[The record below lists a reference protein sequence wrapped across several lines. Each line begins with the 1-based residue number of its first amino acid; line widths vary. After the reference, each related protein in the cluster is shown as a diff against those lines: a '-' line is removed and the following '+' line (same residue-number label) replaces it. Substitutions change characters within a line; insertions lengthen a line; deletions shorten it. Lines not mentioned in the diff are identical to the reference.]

1 MATTLIRTLELPRA
15 DLGVRGEVA
24 EILNRELCGAENVV
38 GRLHWLE
45 HGEAFAA
52 DALADTHQL
61 LYLMEGA
68 AVVRLDGKDYPI
80 ERGAGIY
87 LAPSETATLAHAGTA
102 TAKLFHL
109 IVPRKAD
116 A

>member
-1 MATTLIRTLELPRA
+1 MATTLIRSLELPRT
-15 DLGVRGEVA
+15 DLGTRGEVA

-45 HGEAFAA
+45 QGEAFAA
-52 DALADTHQL
+52 EALAETHQL

-68 AVVRLDGKDYPI
+68 AVIRLDGTDYPV
-80 ERGAGIY
+80 ERGAGVY
-87 LAPSETATLAHAGTA
+87 LGPSETATLRHSGTA

>member
-1 MATTLIRTLELPRA
+1 MATTLIRTLELPRE

-45 HGEAFAA
+45 PGEAFAA
-52 DALADTHQL
+52 EALADTHQL

-68 AVVRLDGKDYPI
+68 AIIRLDGKDYPVQ
-80 ERGAGIY
+80 RGAGVY
-87 LAPSETATLAHAGTA
+87 LGPGETATLSHAGTA
-102 TAKLFHL
+102 AAKLFHL
-109 IVPRKAD
+109 IVPRKTD

>member
-1 MATTLIRTLELPRA
+1 MSTTHVHTLSIPRV
-15 DLGVRGEVA
+15 DLGEHGEVA
-24 EILNRELCGAENVV
+24 EILNRALCGAESVV
-38 GRLHWLE
+38 GKLHWLE
-45 HGEAFAA
+45 RGESFAA
-52 DALADTHQL
+52 TALADTHQL

-68 AVVRLDGKDYPI
+68 AVIRLDGKDYPV

-87 LAPSETATLAHAGTA
+87 LGPDETATLSHAGTG

-109 IVPRKAD
+109 LVPRTHD